1 MKDSIIN
8 VFALLGVSTIII
20 AIGMF
25 LSIIV
30 NDIRDHIRITKRRMK
45 REYEIAHRFEKKPL
59 VKCYCIDCR
68 HCRGFVSEH
77 DWEPKAISCDLWGRN
92 IVTYDNSFCYRAEP
106 KM

>member
-1 MKDSIIN
+1 MKESIIN
-8 VFALLGVSTIII
+8 VFAVVGVSTIII

-30 NDIRDHIRITKRRMK
+30 NDIRDHIRIMK
-45 REYEIAHRFEKKPL
+45 QEYEIAHRFKKKPL

-77 DWEPKAISCDLWGRN
+77 DWEPRAISCDLWGRN